1 MSQDNYSGGAVA
13 LTTFASVILMI
24 AGVFQSLAGLTAIV
38 NDEVF
43 ITTEDYLVEGRH
55 ECLGLG
61 TPAALASSC
70 SSRGW
75 VCLQGAVWA
84 RTVAVVL
91 ASLSAIANFLWLP
104 VQPWW
109 AIIMI
114 TLNIFI
120 IWAVTAHGRDITK
133 V

>member
-1 MSQDNYSGGAVA
+1 MSQDNYSGGAVV

-24 AGVFQSLAGLTAIV
+24 TGVFQSLAGLTAIV

-43 ITTEDYLVEGRH
+43 VTTEDYLLKADVSAWGWIH
-55 ECLGLG
+55 LILGIVLFLAGLGL
-61 TPAALASSC
+61 
-70 SSRGW
+70 
-75 VCLQGAVWA
+75 LQGAVWA

>member
-1 MSQDNYSGGAVA
+1 MSQNNYSGGAVV

-43 ITTEDYLVEGRH
+43 VTTEDYLLKADVSGWGWVH
-55 ECLGLG
+55 LSLGIVLFLAGLGL
-61 TPAALASSC
+61 
-70 SSRGW
+70 
-75 VCLQGAVWA
+75 LQGAVWA